1 MKTIKRIEDSN
12 VQWSRPMGIKTL
24 SLIFD
29 VHRNTMSKWLKEQ
42 VIYNQ
47 HLSPR
52 RWRIAVFELPNEI
65 ECENS
70 IEDIY
75 VRAMASSY

>member
-1 MKTIKRIEDSN
+1 
-12 VQWSRPMGIKTL
+12 
-24 SLIFD
+24 
-29 VHRNTMSKWLKEQ
+29 MSKWLKEQ

>member
-1 MKTIKRIEDSN
+1 MQTTEKIEESN

-24 SLIFD
+24 SRIFN

-42 VIYNQ
+42 IIYNQ
-47 HLSPR
+47 QLSPR
-52 RWRIAVFELPNEI
+52 RWRIAVFELPNKM

-70 IEDIY
+70 IEDLY